1 MDILEQFKQNNMKAR
16 VKSMGKISTQEQLYG
31 GKNET
36 LKVSNLDID
45 INIDSTQNI
54 DWEQRRYELAK
65 AAMSGY
71 MANVASEGISEKDLA
86 TLSIREADEM
96 IKQLKK

>member
-1 MDILEQFKQNNMKAR
+1 MKAR
-16 VKSMGKISTQEQLYG
+16 IKSTGKISIQEQQYG

-45 INIDSTQNI
+45 IDINSTKNI

-71 MANVASEGISEKDLA
+71 MANVDSESISEKDLA
-86 TLSIREADEM
+86 TLSIMEADEM
-96 IKQLKK
+96 IKQLKNKIV